1 MSAVR
6 DEPGKPD
13 KKPKRK
19 GIPPRVRLLLV
30 ILVFTL
36 LVLLVVAVVKDIAST
51 GEMAEGVK
59 IDREAVG
66 GMSKAR
72 ALETAKQAVARYKGP
87 VTVSFEGNDYEVE
100 MKSIDFRTNPEAM
113 VQMAYL
119 EGRGWFAPARLFKR
133 LFGMSSDV
141 DVPVVF
147 TYDEAALKKR
157 VEEIAK
163 AVDRDPLSV
172 SISIASGSPDIV
184 PSKDG
189 VKTKVGASQEE
200 VAGRLS
206 SEDRRVDLAVDY
218 IKPELTEKDV
228 GKIVIIDKSEFT
240 LYLYDRE
247 EYVADYQ
254 VAVGMPAYPT
264 PTGKFHIYFKEKNPT
279 WLPTSEWAKD
289 KQGIPQPPGPDNP
302 LGGYWMDLGS
312 GLGIHETPFEKSLGE
327 QASHGCIRMSEEGAA
342 DLYSQ
347 VKVGTPV
354 FIVE

>member
-6 DEPGKPD
+6 DEPGEFD
-13 KKPKRK
+13 KRPKRK
-19 GIPPRVRLLLV
+19 GLPPRVRLLLV
-30 ILVFTL
+30 IFVFALFAL
-36 LVLLVVAVVKDIAST
+36 LIVAVVKDIAST

-59 IDREAVG
+59 IDGKAVG
-66 GMSKAR
+66 GSSKAK
-72 ALETAKQAVARYKGP
+72 ALETARRAVARYSGP
-87 VTVSFEGNDYEVE
+87 VTISFEGGTHEVD
-100 MKSIDFRTNPEAM
+100 MKSIDFKANPEAM

-119 EGRGWFAPARLFKR
+119 QGRGWFVPWRLFKR
-133 LFGMSSDV
+133 LFGMSSHV

-147 TYDEAALKKR
+147 TYEEKALKKR
-157 VEEIAK
+157 VKEIAG
-163 AVDRDPLSV
+163 AVDRDPESV
-172 SISIASGSPDIV
+172 RISVASGSPDVV

-189 VKTKVGASQEE
+189 VKTKTDASVKE
-200 VAGRLS
+200 VASRLT
-206 SEDRRVDLAVDY
+206 SEDRRVDLSVDY
-218 IKPELTEKDV
+218 VKPELTEEDV
-228 GKIVIIDKSEFT
+228 GKIVIIDKSEFA

-247 EYVADYQ
+247 EYMSDYQ

-312 GLGIHETPFEKSLGE
+312 GIGIHATPFEKSLGE
-327 QASHGCIRMSEEGAA
+327 QASHGCIRMSKEGAA
-342 DLYSQ
+342 ELYDE

-354 FIVE
+354 FIVD